1 MGTGSQGLTGPKIGI
16 MISVSRQAELEPE
29 EVSALNR
36 ALADY
41 YARPPDSYYAIA
53 DQAATQ
59 YQPNLAPFHCDL
71 VSRVGSGQRVLEL
84 GCGSAHLCPQVE
96 ARGGIYTGIDHSAD
110 LLRKNRER
118 FPRARFFAI
127 GTEVH
132 DTFDIV
138 ASLYTIEHV
147 VDPSSY
153 LETMWTFC
161 KPGGLIAV
169 ICPDFVEGPDFPPS
183 FYYGKTP
190 RRLREKLASFSI
202 ADLVGHLVDLYW
214 FAPRWKARALKSPPG
229 AFWINTSPSELKGLI
244 HGIDTDAVHLP
255 RMTDIAWWFEQRGA
269 TIVATSKTLPD
280 VPADVLRYNC
290 YVLARKP

>member
-1 MGTGSQGLTGPKIGI
+1 
-16 MISVSRQAELEPE
+16 MISVIRYTELQPE
-29 EVSALNR
+29 EISALHR

-41 YARPPDSYYAIA
+41 YADPPNSYYEIA
-53 DQAATQ
+53 DQAAAQ
-59 YQPNLAPFHCDL
+59 YQPDLMPFHCDL
-71 VSRVGSGQRVLEL
+71 VSRLSSGLRVLEL
-84 GCGSAHLCPQVE
+84 GCGSAHLCPQIE
-96 ARGGIYTGIDHSAD
+96 ARGGIYTGIDHSVE
-110 LLRKNRER
+110 LLRKNRDR

-127 GTEVH
+127 GTEVR

-153 LETMWTFC
+153 LESMWKFC
-161 KPGGLIAV
+161 NPGGLIAV
-169 ICPDFVEGPDFPPS
+169 ICPDFVDGQGFPPS

-190 RRLREKLASFSI
+190 RRLREKLASLSI
-202 ADLVGHLVDLYW
+202 ADLIGHIVDLFW
-214 FAPRWKARALKSPPG
+214 LAPRWKARARSSQPG
-229 AFWINTSPSELKGLI
+229 AFWINTRPAELNDKV

-255 RMTDIAWWFEQRGA
+255 RMTDIAWWFQQRGA
-269 TIVATSKTLPD
+269 TIIATSKTLPD